1 MSTVQLQLGP
11 VDHGRRLCLEEFRE
25 AEEQEGFRYELAGG
39 VLEVTEVPG
48 PVHRRVVGNLYRVIA
63 RYDRD
68 HPGVIETFGGGA
80 EFRLWIPGA
89 TSGRNPDLGVVLE
102 GSLPDA
108 QGRTQPALVAEVVSR
123 SSIARDYET
132 KRREYL
138 LFGIREYWI
147 VDPLLRQIT
156 VLSRTAENW
165 AEQVARDEGAIPSQ
179 ILPGRE
185 CPASALWAGV
195 VAHDPGE

>member
-11 VDHGRRLCLEEFRE
+11 ADRGRRLSFEEFRE
-25 AEEQEGFRYELAGG
+25 AEEQEGFRYELAEG

-48 PVHRRVVGNLYRVIA
+48 PVHRRVMGNLYRVIA

-68 HPGVIETFGGGA
+68 HAGVIETFGGGA
-80 EFRLWIPGA
+80 EFRLWIPST

-102 GSLPDA
+102 GSPADV

-123 SSIARDYET
+123 SSIARDYQT
-132 KRREYL
+132 KHWEYL

-147 VDPLLRQIT
+147 VDPLIRQVT
-156 VLSRTAENW
+156 VLSSTGERW
-165 AEQVARDEGAIPSQ
+165 AEQVARDEESIPSQ
-179 ILPGRE
+179 VLPGLE
-185 CPASALWAGV
+185 CPTSALWAGV
-195 VAHDPGE
+195 VADDSGE